1 MERKERGVNGKK
13 EEREEREEREEE
25 EGGRKWGESYMW
37 ERKGNGV
44 EKRKRGEEERAPR
57 GRKSSLSCW
66 MGRVRPGNARV
77 VPHQWQEPLCS
88 CVCQHVR
95 R

>member
-1 MERKERGVNGKK
+1 MERKERGVDGKK
-13 EEREEREEREEE
+13 EEREEREEKRGGG
-25 EGGRKWGESYMW
+25 GGREKVGGELYVGK
-37 ERKGNGV
+37 EG
-44 EKRKRGEEERAPR
+44 KRGGEKKEGRERESNK
-57 GRKSSLSCW
+57 GKKKFSLLLD
-66 MGRVRPGNARV
+66 GEGKNARV